1 MYSTEL
7 KSQNEDLRKELESE
21 RAKFA
26 KLKDRWHSDKLEANA
41 KSSKLEQD
49 LYLANENFAQSEA
62 NRERLD
68 DELTELDK
76 QRKEQLLELGV
87 LREKEK
93 QEAEVRYIKAFKKAE
108 LEIKNQAE
116 LKTQEK
122 LDVFRKKNRKTLEV
136 LEAQLKTVESSY
148 KDKCIEYENRKNEF
162 EKQIEKLQRIKDK
175 EMQDY
180 NKNLAG
186 LKEEF
191 EESLRC
197 ERMNNE
203 ERIAEIMADC
213 EMERTRV
220 ERAERR
226 IEKLGREH
234 RDEIDN
240 LTIKFNK
247 DNEDLLPKEVQVE
260 FENTITKLQKELKDL
275 RRTVKTLMSGN
286 SNLMEM
292 AGFQHGD
299 H

>member
-1 MYSTEL
+1 M
-7 KSQNEDLRKELESE
+7 
-21 RAKFA
+21 
-26 KLKDRWHSDKLEANA
+26 
-41 KSSKLEQD
+41 LEQD
-49 LYLANENFAQSEA
+49 LYLASENFAQSET

-68 DELTELDK
+68 NELTDLDK

-108 LEIKNQAE
+108 LEIRNQAE

-122 LDVFRKKNRKTLEV
+122 LDGFKKKNRKTLEV

-148 KDKCIEYENRKNEF
+148 RDKCGEYDNRKNEF
-162 EKQIEKLQRIKDK
+162 HNQIEKLQRIKDK
-175 EMQDY
+175 EMNDY
-180 NKNLAG
+180 NKNLEM
-186 LKEEF
+186 LKNEF
-191 EESLRC
+191 SESLRC
-197 ERMNNE
+197 ERMQAE

-234 RDEIDN
+234 RDDIDN
-240 LTIKFNK
+240 LKMNANRE
-247 DNEDLLPKEVQVE
+247 NEDLLPREVQSE
-260 FENTITKLQKELKDL
+260 FEHTIDGLQKELKDL
-275 RRTVKTLMSGN
+275 RRTVKTLMGGVSERN
-286 SNLMEM
+286 NRTE
-292 AGFQHGD
+292 FQYGD